1 MHEPEAAAAQGGL
14 RSSGKSA
21 GAPTAGDNTA
31 ILVSLDFGAPDYA
44 ESLEELRL
52 LAESA
57 GVRAIALV
65 EGRRQRPD
73 ASLFAGSG
81 KVEEIAAIVAHHAE
95 LSEDHQAP
103 MVIFNHD
110 LSPAQMRNLAAQLKT
125 RVIDRTMLILDIFA
139 LRAQSHEGKV
149 QVELA
154 QLKYLSTRLVGMN
167 QDMGQQK
174 FAVGARGP
182 GETQLEL
189 DRRKLDRRVHLLQER
204 LAKLKRQR
212 QVQRRSRNRS
222 DVMSVSIVGY
232 TNAGKS
238 TLFNRLTQADVY
250 VANQLFA
257 TLDTTSRRVFI
268 GAAADTSATPVDSSF
283 SSPETGQ
290 AGNPPSGCSH
300 KGAAGGFVV
309 LSDTVGFIRHL
320 PHGLVAAFRGTL
332 EETAQADLLLHV
344 VDANSPERF
353 DQIAEVNKVLQEIGA
368 QHIPQILVF
377 NKIDLQDLPAGVQRD
392 EYGRIARI
400 HLSART
406 GAGVDALRAALAEM
420 RDARAHEAQNAPPQ
434 AWHPLDN

>member
-1 MHEPEAAAAQGGL
+1 MHESTAASNAAV
-14 RSSGKSA
+14 
-21 GAPTAGDNTA
+21 
-31 ILVSLDFGAPDYA
+31 LVSLDFGAPDYA

-57 GVRAIALV
+57 GVRTIALV
-65 EGRRQRPD
+65 EGKRQRPD

-81 KVEEIAAIVAHHAE
+81 KVDEIAAIVEQHAE
-95 LSEDHQAP
+95 LSEQNQPP

-110 LSPAQMRNLAAQLKT
+110 LSPAQMRNLAARIKT

-174 FAVGARGP
+174 YAVGARGP

-189 DRRKLDRRVHLLQER
+189 DRRKLDKRVQLLNDR
-204 LAKLKRQR
+204 LKKLKLHR
-212 QVQRRSRNRS
+212 QVQRRARNRS

-238 TLFNRLTQADVY
+238 TLFNRMTQSHVY
-250 VANQLFA
+250 VADQLFA
-257 TLDTTSRRVFI
+257 TLDTTSRKMFLE
-268 GAAADTSATPVDSSF
+268 DTPDSSHDK
-283 SSPETGQ
+283 GR
-290 AGNPPSGCSH
+290 SG
-300 KGAAGGFVV
+300 GVVV

-320 PHGLVAAFRGTL
+320 PHGLVAAFRSTL

-344 VDANSPERF
+344 VDANSSERF

-377 NKIDLQDLPAGVQRD
+377 NKIDLQAAQRPDEVRVSGGVPLAGNMPAGVQRD

-400 HLSART
+400 SLSART
-406 GAGVDALRAALAEM
+406 GAGVDELRAALAEV
-420 RDARAHEAQNAPPQ
+420 RDARTQDVPGAQAAQ
-434 AWHPLDN
+434 WHPLDN